1 MHLVL
6 FFWDNQLQITAQRT
20 ADGQSRTG
28 PCAGGLPNPCICG
41 ITHLYTSTSSPQ
53 VRFGE
58 MLFKARLN
66 EMFLTSTNCN
76 LISSENVHSLLTTN
90 IVQYRLCHPLFL
102 LRASR
107 YSYLGFSFKSFKI
120 IIGSPGEKTKPVCTR
135 LTIYLEL

>member
-28 PCAGGLPNPCICG
+28 SRAGGLPNPCICG

-58 MLFKARLN
+58 MLFKARLK

-76 LISSENVHSLLTTN
+76 LLSSENVHSLLTTN

-107 YSYLGFSFKSFKI
+107 YLGFFFNLLKLLVVALGRKQSL
-120 IIGSPGEKTKPVCTR
+120 VCTR